1 MAALVFLAAS
11 SVSAEGNYLGIG
23 LGLQVDLGSLGG
35 TIAKDGLDSTQ
46 GKRSN
51 LGSSALAG
59 CGGTDNAVTN
69 ASTRL
74 CYTEVQGNFQELII
88 PENTLIS
95 LEKNTNQ
102 LFRAYT
108 SGPMQGLVID
118 VFWESEGD
126 GTFWRVGVSHTRK
139 ILGGETRSTLANFE
153 WYKIEWD
160 FYSWTIPFY
169 YGVKAK
175 IGESGAVYGGLG
187 INYTRGGWNLGGTN
201 AGDIPTELVGSLT
214 GPVGAHSYVNTG
226 DVGVSEGE
234 VYKEAVKFRHSGI
247 GWNAL
252 MGVESKL
259 DSGDALFFEIEYIVN
274 GGQDTAYTKSV
285 GGIRGLSASPSY
297 PIVTGGT
304 KYKFGYKMAM

>member
-35 TIAKDGLDSTQ
+35 TMTKDGLDSTK
-46 GKRSN
+46 GKRAGT
-51 LGSSALAG
+51 GSTAGIG
-59 CGGTDNAVTN
+59 CGTQNGSLTSAQS
-69 ASTRL
+69 A
-74 CYTEVQGNFQELII
+74 CFAEQAGNFQELVV

-139 ILGGETRSTLANFE
+139 ILGGETRSTIANFE

-187 INYTRGGWNLGGTN
+187 INWTRGGWNLGGTN
-201 AGDIPTELVGSLT
+201 AGDIPTDVAGSLVGS
-214 GPVGAHSYVNTG
+214 VGAHSYAATG
-226 DVGVSEGE
+226 SSSVSEGE